1 MRPLAALGILL
12 VGCLS
17 APAQDTPQT
26 DGPPPAPSSG
36 AVMVQLFG
44 PKYPPLAQSAR
55 IAGEV
60 ELKLRIRKDGSI
72 NSVVL
77 VSGHPM
83 LTQAALDSARQSRFE
98 CPGCADEVTT
108 YSLIYSFQIIAGPD
122 FPCPKSYQHVTQSGN
137 RVTITGEPRLASPIL
152 FSSAL
157 ASGPQNAYIC
167 GDAVRTGAAR
177 TTTLILCVRRNAWT
191 CGSAVAACE
200 NHTPRVNVC
209 IAKSG
214 NKSCYSHD
222 FLHRLLR
229 YTALKP

>member
-122 FPCPKSYQHVTQSGN
+122 FPCPKSYQHVNQSGN
-137 RVTITGEPRLASPIL
+137 RVTITGEPRLAYPI
-152 FSSAL
+152 FISFGIRSAKCL
-157 ASGPQNAYIC
+157 YMW
-167 GDAVRTGAAR
+167 R
-177 TTTLILCVRRNAWT
+177 
-191 CGSAVAACE
+191 CGSDWGGKDYYTYPV
-200 NHTPRVNVC
+200 RS
-209 IAKSG
+209 AKCLDLWKCG
-214 NKSCYSHD
+214 RRLREPYATCQR
-222 FLHRLLR
+222 LHREIW
-229 YTALKP
+229 